1 MYGLPNWCALDSTKR
16 GVFAFGMA
24 GVISASVLSAPA
36 LAESETRPLAG
47 FSKVQMSTG
56 VSGTINCGAPARA
69 VVTADSPA
77 GLQRL
82 KTEIDGS
89 TLTVRFRGMGSWSGS
104 VSVVITTPGPL
115 DTIETSSGSSL
126 KVEGCAISPTQLGL
140 QASSGSSLN
149 VVGKTSKLNVH
160 ASSGASIDANALIT
174 DETLLEAS
182 SGASINACKAHN
194 VTGRASSGASI
205 NSARGSTT
213 RVETSSGA
221 SYSDEGCR

>member
-1 MYGLPNWCALDSTKR
+1 MK
-16 GVFAFGMA
+16 F
-24 GVISASVLSAPA
+24 
-36 LAESETRPLAG
+36 
-47 FSKVQMSTG
+47 
-56 VSGTINCGAPARA
+56 
-69 VVTADSPA
+69 
-77 GLQRL
+77 
-82 KTEIDGS
+82 
-89 TLTVRFRGMGSWSGS
+89 
-104 VSVVITTPGPL
+104 
-115 DTIETSSGSSL
+115 
-126 KVEGCAISPTQLGL
+126 EGCAITPTQLGL

-182 SGASINACKAHN
+182 SGASINACKAQS